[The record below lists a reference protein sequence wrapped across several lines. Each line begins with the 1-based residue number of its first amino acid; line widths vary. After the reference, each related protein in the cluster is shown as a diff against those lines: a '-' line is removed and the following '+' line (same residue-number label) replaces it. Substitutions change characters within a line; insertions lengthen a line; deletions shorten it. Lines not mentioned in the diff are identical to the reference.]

1 MKNATMARLPHILLV
16 TAVCAA
22 TVMAGCTAHRI
33 DVRQGNFFTA
43 ETVAKVKPGMTRE
56 QVKFLLGT
64 PLLTD
69 AFHADRWDYVYRNT
83 VAGEVQESRKVTVFF
98 ADGKVARVVS
108 DEQLVDKTTK

>member
-1 MKNATMARLPHILLV
+1 MKNATMARLPRILLV
-16 TAVCAA
+16 TVTCAVTAL
-22 TVMAGCTAHRI
+22 AGCTAHRI

-83 VAGEVQESRKVTVFF
+83 VAGEVQEARKVTVFF
-98 ADGKVARVVS
+98 TDSKVARVVS
-108 DEQLVDKTTK
+108 DEQVIDKSAK